1 MPHTLL
7 HGRVVRPVGD
17 DTAFAGMRARGWAGP
32 PPAGDGDAGAWAQG
46 LARAAAGGD
55 GAEEIVAVAVRGR
68 FVGVVAV
75 TAAAAARAADR
86 LRAQWAA
93 QTATGDTRDE
103 ARDNAGH
110 DARDDVRDHARHDA
124 RDDAPDDGGA
134 NPFIDGGRPSAPRV
148 LASAGDVSG
157 TSGTGLARSYRW
169 PTGQRTTSMSDP
181 HDGSRPAAHAAAQLR
196 DGQVDIWAQGMDDA
210 DAARSHAEIAVLLGV
225 PVEAVR
231 IHRGGELD
239 AAHIHRRGE
248 ADAATHDSTAA
259 RDAAADAAL
268 LAHATGQAVW
278 VTLTIADLYRPLAQ
292 DCVVGIEGELAP
304 PDGLSACTVAAS
316 APLAHRPAHALLLT
330 GMAARIAPEHWAGD
344 AACRDAAD
352 MADATAVPP
361 YSFGNLYATRDTPAR
376 VATAPEAV
384 LCHVFAHESYMD
396 EVARS
401 AGIDPVV
408 LRLRHL
414 QADPR
419 GAALVL
425 SVAERAQWWSPR
437 VPADVRAAGN
447 PAPPG
452 NDGTPRTAN
461 GAPASDD
468 KLRGRGFAYAR
479 VPQAGAAAA
488 PGATPDAGAHAWSAW
503 VADVE
508 VDPANGQVAVTRLVV
523 GQDIG
528 ALRQAPMPA
537 AGRADIMAATQAL
550 LGERPGIDDAGAR
563 TLQTGGSAQP
573 SARATPIVDVVPR
586 PAALSATWQLATAS
600 PALTG
605 TASAPALLVAGPALT
620 LPAAAA
626 LANAIHDA
634 TGIRL
639 REPPFSAER
648 VHAALQE
655 RARSAMRRTRAW
667 WLGAVAA
674 VAATAG
680 VVAAILPWRAPIAPV
695 QPPDPTL
702 YSQATLARGRLVAA
716 AGNCVVCHTAQD
728 GAPNAGGRAM
738 ETPFG
743 AVYSTNI
750 TPDPRTG
757 IGAWSY
763 AAFERAMRQGISRDG
778 HHLYPVFPYTSFTRL
793 SDADM
798 QALYAYLMAQPP
810 VASAVPPT
818 RLRFPYARPLMSA
831 WNAWFLDAGS
841 YRPDPTQSSVW
852 NRGAYL
858 VQGAGHCGA
867 CHTPRNAAGAEKKG
881 AAFLSGG
888 MVDGWEA
895 PALNAQSKAPVPWT
909 EEALYTYLRTGFS
922 AAHGV
927 AAGPM
932 APVVRQLALL
942 PQEDVRAMA
951 VYLAS
956 LNPGADAA
964 AANRPARQAM
974 AGTTPTATGATAATA
989 TPMATASA
997 TATATATAVTA
1008 TAPAAAATT
1017 SATAMRAADDRDGRT
1032 RILTGAGAQIYQ
1044 GACAACHD
1052 QGAGPQWFGVKPALP
1067 LNTSVHSASPDNLIQ
1082 VILNG
1087 VPRPA
1092 SPELGYMP
1100 GYKDVL
1106 GDGQVAELLHY
1117 LRAAYAPDQPAW
1129 QDVQARVARLRATP
1143 YQYTH
1148 AVQESPGRN
1157 TGASADGGH

>member
-1 MPHTLL
+1 
-7 HGRVVRPVGD
+7 
-17 DTAFAGMRARGWAGP
+17 
-32 PPAGDGDAGAWAQG
+32 
-46 LARAAAGGD
+46 
-55 GAEEIVAVAVRGR
+55 VAVAVRGR

-75 TAAAAARAADR
+75 TAPAAARAADR
-86 LRAQWAA
+86 LRAQWTAQDAA
-93 QTATGDTRDE
+93 D
-103 ARDNAGH
+103 
-110 DARDDVRDHARHDA
+110 DARDKSQDNA
-124 RDDAPDDGGA
+124 RDDAAGDAG
-134 NPFIDGGRPSAPRV
+134 NGGRPSAPRV
-148 LASAGDVSG
+148 LACIGDVAG
-157 TSGTGLARSYRW
+157 PSGTGLARSYRW
-169 PTGQRTTSMSDP
+169 PSGQGTAGVSDPRDGSGVSDP
-181 HDGSRPAAHAAAQLR
+181 HGGSGPAAHAAAQLR
-196 DGQVDIWAQGMDDA
+196 DGQVHVWVDGMDDA
-210 DAARSHAEIAVLLGV
+210 DAARSHAEIAVMLGV
-225 PVEAVR
+225 PRDAVR
-231 IHRGGELD
+231 IHRGAERD
-239 AAHIHRRGE
+239 AVHIHQHGE
-248 ADAATHDSTAA
+248 ADAALHDSTAA

-268 LAHATGQAVW
+268 LAQATGQAVR
-278 VTLTIADLYRPLAQ
+278 VTLTTADLYRPFAQ
-292 DCVVGIEGELAP
+292 DCVVSIDGKLAAL
-304 PDGLSACTVAAS
+304 DGLHACTVAAS
-316 APLAHRPAHALLLT
+316 APLAHRPAQALLLT
-330 GMAARIAPEHWAGD
+330 GMAASIDPGHWADD
-344 AACRDAAD
+344 AACRGIAD

-396 EVARS
+396 EVARTV
-401 AGIDPVV
+401 GIDPVV

-414 QADPR
+414 QGDPR

-425 SVAERAQWWSPR
+425 SVAERAQWWSHDAA
-437 VPADVRAAGN
+437 PALRAADG
-447 PAPPG
+447 PAPAS
-452 NDGTPRTAN
+452 NDGTTA
-461 GAPASDD
+461 GADGAVSRAG

-479 VPQAGAAAA
+479 VPDAAAA
-488 PGATPDAGAHAWSAW
+488 TVHTAAVDTAAVDTAAVDTAAVDTAAVDTAAVGTAAVDTAAVDTADAPPTTLVRNTRAAWSAW

-528 ALRQAPMPA
+528 AMQQASIPS
-537 AGRADIMAATQAL
+537 AGRADIMAATRAL
-550 LGERPGIDDAGAR
+550 LGERPEIDGAGAR
-563 TLQTGGSAQP
+563 SSHTGGHGQP
-573 SARATPIVDVVPR
+573 AARATPIVDLVPR

-600 PALTG
+600 GSLAG
-605 TASAPALLVAGPALT
+605 TAAAPALLVAGPALT

-655 RARSAMRRTRAW
+655 RARRAMRRTRAW

-674 VAATAG
+674 VAASAG
-680 VVAAILPWRAPIAPV
+680 VVATILPWRTPIAPV

-728 GAPNAGGRAM
+728 GVPNAGGRAM

-743 AVYSTNI
+743 AIYSTNI
-750 TPDPRTG
+750 TPDTHTG
-757 IGAWSY
+757 IGQWSY

-778 HHLYPVFPYTSFTRL
+778 HHLYPVFPYTSFTKL

-810 VASAVPPT
+810 VASANPPT
-818 RLRFPYARPLMSA
+818 RLRFPYARPLMAA

-841 YRPDPTQSSVW
+841 YRPDPTQSTMW

-895 PALNAQSKAPVPWT
+895 PALNARSKAPVSWT

-956 LNPGADAA
+956 LSPGTGAA
-964 AANRPARQAM
+964 AA
-974 AGTTPTATGATAATA
+974 GPTAGATTVTATATMAATA
-989 TPMATASA
+989 TTSVAA
-997 TATATATAVTA
+997 TATRTADAGD
-1008 TAPAAAATT
+1008 
-1017 SATAMRAADDRDGRT
+1017 AMT

-1106 GDGQVAELLHY
+1106 GDAQVAELLHY

-1129 QDVQARVARLRATP
+1129 QDVQGRVARLRATP

>member
-1 MPHTLL
+1 
-7 HGRVVRPVGD
+7 
-17 DTAFAGMRARGWAGP
+17 MRARGWAAS
-32 PPAGDGDAGAWAQG
+32 PPAGDSGAGAWAQG
-46 LARAAAGGD
+46 LARAAARGD
-55 GAEEIVAVAVRGR
+55 GADDVVAVAVRGR

-75 TAAAAARAADR
+75 TESAAAHAADR

-93 QTATGDTRDE
+93 QHTV
-103 ARDNAGH
+103 H
-110 DARDDVRDHARHDA
+110 DAADDEGN
-124 RDDAPDDGGA
+124 GGK
-134 NPFIDGGRPSAPRV
+134 PSAPRV
-148 LASAGDVSG
+148 LARSGDVASPSG
-157 TSGTGLARSYRW
+157 ASLARSYRW
-169 PTGQRTTSMSDP
+169 PTGQRAAGVSD
-181 HDGSRPAAHAAAQLR
+181 GRAEQRPAAHAAAQLR
-196 DGQVDIWAQGMDDA
+196 DGQVDVWVGGMNDA
-210 DAARSHAEIAVLLGV
+210 DAVRCHAEIAVLLGV
-225 PVEAVR
+225 PGDAVR
-231 IHRGGELD
+231 IHRGGEGD
-239 AAHIHRRGE
+239 AVPIHRRGE
-248 ADAATHDSTAA
+248 EDAGPRDSTAA

-268 LAHATGQAVW
+268 LAQATGQAVR
-278 VTLTIADLYRPLAQ
+278 VTLMTADLYMPFAQ
-292 DCVVGIEGELAP
+292 DCVVSVEGKLAAL
-304 PDGLSACTVAAS
+304 DGLSACTVAAS
-316 APLAHRPAHALLLT
+316 APWAHRPAQALMLT
-330 GMAARIAPEHWAGD
+330 GMAASIDPDHWAGD
-344 AACRDAAD
+344 TACRDVAD
-352 MADATAVPP
+352 MGDATAVPP

-401 AGIDPVV
+401 VGIDPVV

-425 SVAERAQWWSPR
+425 SVAERAQWRPR
-437 VPADVRAAGN
+437 HAPLDGRAGDA
-447 PAPPG
+447 PAPSPKGGTAAKDGRTVPG
-452 NDGTPRTAN
+452 
-461 GAPASDD
+461 DD

-479 VPQAGAAAA
+479 VPDAATEAA
-488 PGATPDAGAHAWSAW
+488 PGAALDSDACAAWSAW
-503 VADVE
+503 VADIE

-528 ALRQAPMPA
+528 AMQQAPIPP
-537 AGRADIMAATQAL
+537 AGRADIIAATHAL
-550 LGERPGIDDAGAR
+550 LGERPAIDGAGAR
-563 TLQTGGSAQP
+563 SSPAQGGGQLA
-573 SARATPIVDVVPR
+573 ARATPIVDLVPR
-586 PAALSATWQLATAS
+586 PAALSATWPLSTAS
-600 PALTG
+600 ASLAG
-605 TASAPALLVAGPALT
+605 TTSAPALLVAGPALT

-655 RARSAMRRTRAW
+655 RARRAMRRTRAW

-674 VAATAG
+674 LAASAG
-680 VVAAILPWRAPIAPV
+680 VVATILPWRAPIAPV
-695 QPPDPTL
+695 DPPDPTL

-728 GAPNAGGRAM
+728 GTPNAGGRAM

-750 TPDPRTG
+750 TPDTRTG
-757 IGAWSY
+757 IGQWSY

-818 RLRFPYARPLMSA
+818 RLRFPYARPLMAA

-841 YRPDPTQSSVW
+841 YRPDPTQSTVW

-942 PQEDVRAMA
+942 PPEDVRAMA

-956 LNPGADAA
+956 LNPKTGAA
-964 AANRPARQAM
+964 
-974 AGTTPTATGATAATA
+974 ATAATA
-989 TPMATASA
+989 PAAATTVAA
-997 TATATATAVTA
+997 TATATA
-1008 TAPAAAATT
+1008 AAATT
-1017 SATAMRAADDRDGRT
+1017 ATASVAATATRTAEARDSMTG
-1032 RILTGAGAQIYQ
+1032 ILTGAGAQIYQ

-1100 GYKDVL
+1100 AYKDVL
-1106 GDGQVAELLHY
+1106 GDAQVAELLHY

-1129 QDVQARVARLRATP
+1129 QDVQGRVARLRATP
-1143 YQYTH
+1143 YHYAH
-1148 AVQESPGRN
+1148 AVREDAGGN